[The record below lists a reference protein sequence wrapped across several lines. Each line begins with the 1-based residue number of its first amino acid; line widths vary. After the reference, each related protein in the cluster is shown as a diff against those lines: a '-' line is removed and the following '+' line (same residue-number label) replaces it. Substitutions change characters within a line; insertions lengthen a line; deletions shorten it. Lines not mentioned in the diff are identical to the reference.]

1 MDANGRPP
9 DTGAMTTSAHRSD
22 ETVISRHLTSEG
34 TVVWTRDADGHPRM
48 TLYPHVPGA
57 RPVSTAG
64 RRAGGGRGR

>member
-1 MDANGRPP
+1 
-9 DTGAMTTSAHRSD
+9 MTTSAHRSD

-48 TLYPHVPGA
+48 TLYPHAPGA

-64 RRAGGGRGR
+64 RLATGGQARC